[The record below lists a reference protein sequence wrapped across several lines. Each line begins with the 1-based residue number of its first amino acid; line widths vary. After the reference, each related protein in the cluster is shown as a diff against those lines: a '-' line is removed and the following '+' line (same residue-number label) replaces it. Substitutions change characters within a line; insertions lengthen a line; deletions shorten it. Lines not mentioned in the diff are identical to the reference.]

1 VGVVVL
7 GVAPEIPGTSRLL
20 ETVRAPPA
28 PHLKTGQ
35 ESASYSTR
43 DTTSN
48 TLIVVIL
55 TER

>member
-1 VGVVVL
+1 L

-48 TLIVVIL
+48 TVMIVIL